1 MLYLDICASFM
12 YEKKKKNN
20 IKKQNKRP
28 LYYANAKNKQLLC
41 YETTTQFLYE

>member
-20 IKKQNKRP
+20 IKKQNKLPVFLREC
-28 LYYANAKNKQLLC
+28 KKQTLIML
-41 YETTTQFLYE
+41 